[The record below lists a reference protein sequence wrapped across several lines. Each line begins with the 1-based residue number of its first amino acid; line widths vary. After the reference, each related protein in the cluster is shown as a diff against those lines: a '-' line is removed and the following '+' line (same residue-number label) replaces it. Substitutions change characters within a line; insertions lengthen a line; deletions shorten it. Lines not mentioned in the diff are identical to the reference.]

1 MKIQLSLRGI
11 ALQGLC
17 LDFFGVISCSIEAQ
31 LFKATNQ
38 QVSRITAMNT
48 KGPQTN
54 TQNLKGKQKT
64 QAFKR
69 KNIKIFNTNLK

>member
-1 MKIQLSLRGI
+1 MRIQLSLRGI

-17 LDFFGVISCSIEAQ
+17 LGFFGVIRCSIEAQ

-38 QVSRITAMNT
+38 QVSRITTMNT

-64 QAFKR
+64 QALKR
-69 KNIKIFNTNLK
+69 KTSNFLTQT